1 MKNDIWAIWGDLNF
15 LLPMLGFILAII
27 IAIYFEYKYLDERK
41 KNQCLMRY
49 VAKPTIA
56 PLKPTS
62 VIQKATDGTCQLGS
76 TPIGI
81 MTNPSA
87 TTVNKKIRVTSIIF
101 LEFIK
106 RIIVR
111 VKLLC
116 QPKKNDTIYRF
127 LLHLVGALK

>member
-1 MKNDIWAIWGDLNF
+1 MKNDIWAIWGDPSF
-15 LLPMLGFILAII
+15 SLPMIGFIVAII
-27 IAIYFEYKYLDERK
+27 IAIYFECKYLDERK
-41 KNQCLMRY
+41 KNQCLMKY
-49 VAKPTIA
+49 AAKPTIA

-62 VIQKATDGTCQLGS
+62 VIQKAADGTCQLGS

-87 TTVNKKIRVTSIIF
+87 TTVNKKVRVTSIIF

-111 VKLLC
+111 VKRLC
-116 QPKKNDTIYRF
+116 QPKKNDTVKSWTST
-127 LLHLVGALK
+127 HS